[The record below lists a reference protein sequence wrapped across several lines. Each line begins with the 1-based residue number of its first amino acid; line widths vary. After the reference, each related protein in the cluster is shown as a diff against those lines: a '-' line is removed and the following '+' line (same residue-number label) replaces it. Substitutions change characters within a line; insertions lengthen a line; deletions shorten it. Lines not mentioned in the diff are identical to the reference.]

1 MKKSTRKHYLKLRGN
16 EIIEKA
22 EKEVRQ
28 LSEEEQN
35 ELQSIIEELQKLNAK
50 NELVEE
56 FKEAIADVDET
67 EEDEP
72 SEEEQPIEEEPPK
85 EEEEE
90 KSVEDEETTE
100 EPKEEQPSEPT
111 EDEEPV
117 EDGENDKEI
126 KSNIN
131 IMNKKEMNFS
141 LVKAIRSI
149 ANNQKLDDFTAS
161 VVKAG
166 EAEARKAGISAS
178 GQIQIP
184 SQRSTVTVSSEGED
198 VVVTDILDILTPL
211 RAKNVL
217 AQAGAKFMTGL
228 VGDVQVPVMSGNN
241 VGWEGEISEAKDANV
256 SFSNV
261 KLQPHRLTAF
271 VDISKQMIAQDSVDV
286 ENTIRTD
293 LVNAI
298 NSKLEATILGN
309 GDGKE
314 GGSAVV
320 APIGMFNT
328 LTAETVADF
337 EDVCTI
343 ESDVEDANVLGEC
356 KYVMSNKAK
365 AALRGMIKGTN
376 GTGMVFENNAVDGT
390 PAFNT
395 SHVDGKKYIYGDWS
409 NLAIG
414 SWAGV
419 DITVDPFTKASA
431 GQIRIVVNC
440 FFDAKMLREDAFVA
454 GQIGE

>member
-1 MKKSTRKHYLKLRGN
+1 MRGY
-16 EIIEKA
+16 EIIDKA
-22 EKEVRQ
+22 EKECRQ
-28 LSEEEQN
+28 LTEEEQN
-35 ELQSIIEELQKLNAK
+35 ELQSIIDELQKLNAK

-56 FKEAIADVDET
+56 FKEAISNVDET

-72 SEEEQPIEEEPPK
+72 SEEEQPIEEKELEEEPK
-85 EEEEE
+85 EEETE
-90 KSVEDEETTE
+90 KPSEPTE
-100 EPKEEQPSEPT
+100 EPKEEEPVE
-111 EDEEPV
+111 EDEE
-117 EDGENDKEI
+117 EDKEY

-166 EAEARKAGISAS
+166 EAEARKAGISTQ

-228 VGDVQVPVMSGNN
+228 VGDVQVPLLQGNN
-241 VGWEGEISEAKDANV
+241 VFWEGEISEAKDANV

-298 NSKLEATILGN
+298 NSKLESTILGA

-314 GGSAVV
+314 GGSVV
-320 APIGMFNT
+320 IAPVGMFNT

-337 EDVCTI
+337 ADICTI

-376 GTGMVFENNAVDGT
+376 GTGMVFENNSVDGT

-414 SWAGV
+414 SWGGV
-419 DITVDPFTKASA
+419 DLTVDPYTKASA

-440 FFDAKMLREDAFVA
+440 FFDAKVLREDAFVA

>member
-28 LSEEEQN
+28 LSEDEQN

-56 FKEAIADVDET
+56 FKEAISNVDEA

-72 SEEEQPIEEEPPK
+72 MDEAPIEDK
-85 EEEEE
+85 EME
-90 KSVEDEETTE
+90 E
-100 EPKEEQPSEPT
+100 EPKEEEIPSEPT
-111 EDEEPV
+111 EEPKDEPKEETVEDDEE
-117 EDGENDKEI
+117 DKEL
-126 KSNIN
+126 KSNNI

-166 EAEARKAGISAS
+166 EAEARKAGVSTQ

-184 SQRSTVTVSSEGED
+184 SQRATVTVNAEGED

-217 AQAGAKFMTGL
+217 AQAGAKFMSGL
-228 VGDVQVPVMSGNN
+228 VGDVQVPIMSGNN
-241 VGWEGEISEAKDANV
+241 VGWEGEIAEAKDANPT
-256 SFSNV
+256 FTNV
-261 KLQPHRLTAF
+261 KLTPHRLTAF
-271 VDISKQMIAQDSVDV
+271 VDISKQMIVQDSVDV

-298 NSKLEATILGN
+298 NAKLEATILGD
-309 GDGKE
+309 GDGTE
-314 GGSAVV
+314 GGSVV
-320 APIGMFNT
+320 IAPEGMFNT

-337 EDVCTI
+337 EDICTV
-343 ESDVEDANVLGEC
+343 EADVEDANVLGEC

-376 GTGMVFENNAVDGT
+376 GTGMVYENNAVDGT
-390 PAFNT
+390 PAYNT
-395 SHVDGKKYIYGDWS
+395 SNVGGKKYIYGDWS

-414 SWAGV
+414 SWGGI
-419 DITVDPFTKASA
+419 DLTVDPYTKASA